1 MDAMTIWS
9 PRLIESGAPI
19 YRRIADALERDVR
32 TGMLVGGSQLPT
44 HRQLARTLEITPVT
58 VTRAYA
64 EAARRGLIES
74 STGRGTF
81 VRPARITE
89 PPSAD
94 IDLATNTV
102 IVPLPYPTRHVLERA
117 ADSLVHSS
125 YATGPGSE
133 RHRAAGAAW
142 IGRRTD
148 PSRVLVTAGTQH
160 ALLLAL
166 SATARA
172 GETILCES
180 VTYHGAKAAAAL
192 LGIRLQGVPMD
203 RHGVLPDALE
213 KAARGKASK
222 VLYMTPS
229 LQNPTGSVMP
239 EKRRRDIAAVA
250 ERHGLT
256 IIEDDVCGFLLEQT
270 PPPIASFAP
279 DRTIFITGLGKAIA
293 PGLRVGYFTAS
304 EPLIERAQTT
314 LAASILFASPVLAEL
329 AATWIEDGTAMRIVA
344 QKRSEVVMRNAAAR
358 RILGN
363 RTGASDPR
371 SSHLWIE
378 LAKRWNPDA
387 FADEARRR
395 RIRVASASSFA
406 VTGDV
411 PRAIRL
417 SIGAPASVAELENGL
432 HILSGIEEQ
441 RRAEPVV

>member
-1 MDAMTIWS
+1 MTIWS
-9 PRLIESGAPI
+9 PRLPDSDGPI

-44 HRQLARTLEITPVT
+44 HRHLARTLDITPVT

-64 EAARRGLIES
+64 EAARRGLVES

-81 VRPARITE
+81 VRVTRRTHVPATE
-89 PPSAD
+89 

-102 IVPLPYPTRHVLERA
+102 VVPLPYPTRHVLERA
-117 ADSLVHSS
+117 ADALVHSS

-166 SATARA
+166 AATARA
-172 GETILCES
+172 GETVLCES

-192 LGIRLQGVPMD
+192 LGIRLEGLAMD
-203 RHGVLPDALE
+203 RNGILPDALE
-213 KAARGKASK
+213 KAARARTSK
-222 VLYMTPS
+222 VLYTIPS

-239 EKRRRDIAAVA
+239 EKRRREIAAIA
-250 ERHGLT
+250 EKHGLT

-270 PPPIASFAP
+270 PPAIASFAP
-279 DRTIFITGLGKAIA
+279 ERTIFITGLGKAIA

-304 EPLIERAQTT
+304 EPLIARAQTT
-314 LAASILFASPVLAEL
+314 LAASILFASPLLAEL
-329 AATWIEDGTAMRIVA
+329 AATWIEDGTAARIIA
-344 QKRSEVVMRNAAAR
+344 QKRSEVVLRNAAAR

-363 RTGASDPR
+363 RTGTSDPR

-378 LAKRWNPDA
+378 LARRWSPDA
-387 FADEARRR
+387 FTDEARRR
-395 RIRVASASSFA
+395 RVRVASASSFA
-406 VTGDV
+406 VAGDV

-417 SIGAPASVAELENGL
+417 SIGAPTTIAELENAL
-432 HILSGIEEQ
+432 QILSGIEEQ

>member
-1 MDAMTIWS
+1 MTIWS
-9 PRLIESGAPI
+9 PRLPETAAPI

-44 HRQLARTLEITPVT
+44 HRQLARALEITPVT

-64 EAARRGLIES
+64 EAARRGLVES

-81 VRPARITE
+81 VRVTRRTQVPTTE
-89 PPSAD
+89 

-102 IVPLPYPTRHVLERA
+102 IIPLAYPTRHVLERA
-117 ADSLVHSS
+117 ADALVHSS

-166 SATARA
+166 AATARA

-180 VTYHGAKAAAAL
+180 VTYHGAKAAASL
-192 LGIRLQGVPMD
+192 LGIRLEGLAMD
-203 RHGVLPDALE
+203 RHGILPDALE
-213 KAARGKASK
+213 KAARGRSSK
-222 VLYMTPS
+222 VLYTIPS

-239 EKRRRDIAAVA
+239 EKRRREIAAIA
-250 ERHGLT
+250 EKHGLT

-304 EPLIERAQTT
+304 EPLIARAQTT
-314 LAASILFASPVLAEL
+314 LAASILFASPLLAEL
-329 AATWIEDGTAMRIVA
+329 AATWIEDGTAARIVA

-358 RILGN
+358 RILGS
-363 RTGASDPR
+363 RTGTSDPR

-378 LAKRWNPDA
+378 LAKRWDPDS

-395 RIRVASASSFA
+395 RVRVASASSFA

-417 SIGAPASVAELENGL
+417 SIGAPASIAELENAL
-432 HILSGIEEQ
+432 QILSGIEEE